1 MSKPQSSS
9 TKPTSKYSPVRV
21 PIWHTADALSDT
33 AAKYGAMLADPFHK
47 ECAVGMPS
55 EPALFSR
62 KTTVWSQGTFQTGSG
77 ANNFGFVA
85 FDPRPSLFNDGV
97 KPCIWKSTS
106 SYAGSTIAVSGIGVD
121 TAASN
126 SDYSYAQLT
135 AGAPDYASARLV
147 AAGVRVWYSGELR
160 SLGGDIAAEQTAN
173 HTTLVGYGFAD
184 VLADTFSRRFV
195 PKMGSR
201 YGCTYVP
208 AVPAELGYQ
217 VVGNP
222 FNTSAPYM
230 AVVVNGATT
239 AALWSYEAYAHWE
252 IVGTDVRG
260 KTRSIM
266 DPVGMAAALSIAN
279 SGAGF
284 TTTFASP
291 SPIADPVRAASWLDR
306 MGNYVLRGASGA
318 ARIAS
323 MFSPPL
329 VNGALQVASMGL
341 DIAADK
347 WSTIKLPPPRAP
359 LALTNSP
366 SMATV
371 SELLADGTYHD
382 LERVYA
388 PVA

>member
-1 MSKPQSSS
+1 MSTPQSSS
-9 TKPTSKYSPVRV
+9 HSSKAKYAPTRAPT
-21 PIWHTADALSDT
+21 WHAADALSET
-33 AAKYGAMLADPFHK
+33 TQKYGAILADPFHK
-47 ECAVGMPS
+47 ECAIGMPS

-62 KTTVWSQGTFQTGSG
+62 KVTVWSQGTFQTGTG

-97 KPCIWKSTS
+97 APCIWKSSNLYTASIINTS
-106 SYAGSTIAVSGIGVD
+106 GVGVD
-121 TAASN
+121 TAVSN
-126 SDYSYAQLT
+126 SDYTIAQLT
-135 AGAPDYASARLV
+135 ATAPDYATARIV
-147 AAGVRVWYSGELR
+147 AAGIRVWYSGELR

-173 HTTLVGYGFAD
+173 HTNLSGYGFSD

-195 PKMGSR
+195 PKMGCR
-201 YGCTYVP
+201 YGCTFVP
-208 AVPAELGYQ
+208 ALPAELGYQ
-217 VVGNP
+217 TVTSAL
-222 FNTSAPYM
+222 FNTSRPYM
-230 AVVVNGATT
+230 AVVVNGATSG
-239 AALWSYEAYAHWE
+239 ALWSYEAYVHWE
-252 IVGTDVRG
+252 IIGTDIRG

-266 DPVGMAAALSIAN
+266 DPVGMSAALNIAN

-291 SPIADPVRAASWLDR
+291 SPVADPVRAASWLDR

-318 ARIAS
+318 ARLAS

-347 WSTIKLPPPRAP
+347 WNTIKIPPPRPMP
-359 LALTNSP
+359 LLTDRP
-366 SMATV
+366 SAATV

-382 LERVYA
+382 LERVLIA
-388 PVA
+388 A